1 MNSKTQKKKRSK
13 FRKIWNTIST
23 VILVLVVILVAFIFI
38 CRLTGHVPSIF
49 GYTFFRV
56 QTDSM
61 SPTLEPGDVIVD
73 KKVPAEEIKK
83 GDIITFNCLSGTMAG
98 KTITHR
104 VVEEP
109 ELIRGKYWFQTQGDR
124 EGAPLDD
131 KITYDQIEGKMI
143 SNAKWLNKL
152 YSFFLTPYGLIAF
165 VVLIIVLFG
174 YEIVSMLVSARK
186 FEKTLDSY
194 DEAAEKL
201 PPDSPPESS
210 TDEPS
215 SDDTESKE

>member
-1 MNSKTQKKKRSK
+1 MKSKTQPQKKGRST
-13 FRKIWNTIST
+13 FRKVWNAIST
-23 VILVLVVILVAFIFI
+23 VILVLVIILVAFIFI
-38 CRLTGHVPSIF
+38 NRITGNVPSLF
-49 GYTFFRV
+49 GYTFFHV

-61 SPTLEPGDVIVD
+61 VPTLQPGDVIVD

-83 GDIITFNCLSGTMAG
+83 GDIVTFNCLTGTMSG

-131 KITYDQIEGKMI
+131 KISYDQIAGKMI
-143 SNAKWLNKL
+143 GNAQWLGKL

-165 VVLIIVLFG
+165 VVLIFVLFG
-174 YEIVSMLVSARK
+174 YEIISMIVSARK
-186 FEKTLDSY
+186 FEKTL
-194 DEAAEKL
+194 
-201 PPDSPPESS
+201 ESIGETS
-210 TDEPS
+210 AVTSDDPASEPS
-215 SDDTESKE
+215 SDEPENKD